1 MKSLLTLLFLL
12 TYSVATVQA
21 KDKVIGGLST
31 HNVSINTTFTGSN
44 ILIFGTI
51 KRGDSEE
58 IVPSDIIIEVFG
70 PETNITV
77 RRKKK
82 IFGIWVNSDP
92 IKINNSPSFYSI
104 VSTNK
109 LDDIL
114 KKSEQLK
121 SKIGRIQF
129 FESKNSDSNYI
140 EAIDAQLR
148 IKNKDGYYNFN
159 NPPVKVKQTSL
170 FSTSISLPANLTEG
184 DYKTKIHLI
193 QKGEVTNTSIDTI
206 RVRKVGL
213 ERWLYKTAH
222 NSPLFYG
229 IFSVLLALFSGWG
242 ASTIFRRFQQ

>member
-1 MKSLLTLLFLL
+1 MKSFLTLLFLL
-12 TYSVATVQA
+12 TASVATVKA
-21 KDKVIGGLST
+21 KDSVIGGLST
-31 HNVSINTTFTGSN
+31 RNVSINTTFTGSN
-44 ILIFGTI
+44 ILVFGTI

-109 LDDIL
+109 LDNIL
-114 KKSEQLK
+114 KKTEQLK
-121 SKIGRIQF
+121 SKIGRVQF
-129 FESKNSDSNYI
+129 FDPKNSDPNYI
-140 EAIDAQLR
+140 EAINAQLR
-148 IKNKDGYYNFN
+148 IKNKEGYYNFN
-159 NPPVKVKQTSL
+159 NPPVKLKETSL
-170 FSTSISLPANLTEG
+170 FSASIDLPANLTEG

-193 QKGEVTNTSIDTI
+193 QGGKVTSTSTDTI

-213 ERWLYKTAH
+213 GEWLYKIAH

-229 IFSVLLALFSGWG
+229 IFSVLLALLSGWG
-242 ASTIFRRFQQ
+242 ASAIFRRF

>member
-1 MKSLLTLLFLL
+1 MKTLLSLLFLL
-12 TYSVATVQA
+12 TTSTATAQA
-21 KDKVIGGLST
+21 KDSVIGGLST
-31 HNVSINTTFTGSN
+31 RNISINTTFTGSD

-51 KRGDSEE
+51 KRSNSEK

-92 IKINNSPSFYSI
+92 IRINNSPSFYSI
-104 VSTNK
+104 VSTQK
-109 LDDIL
+109 LDDVL
-114 KKSEQLK
+114 KKSEQSK
-121 SKIGRIQF
+121 SKIGITQF
-129 FESKNSDSNYI
+129 FESKNSDANYI
-140 EAIDAQLR
+140 EAINAQLR
-148 IKNKDGYYNFN
+148 IKTKEGYYNFS
-159 NPPVKVKQTSL
+159 NPPVKLKETSL
-170 FSTSISLPANLTEG
+170 FSTSIALPANLTEG

-193 QKGEVTNTSIDTI
+193 QGGKVTNTSLDTI

-242 ASTIFRRFQQ
+242 ASAVFRRFQQ